1 MYYITADFYSYRPS
15 NKMTTDLTAD
25 MSAFNIRFE
34 SILNF
39 IIAPTPYVTPI
50 KLMDLYVWSKTA
62 LAVLKGNS

>member
-1 MYYITADFYSYRPS
+1 
-15 NKMTTDLTAD
+15 MTTDLTAD

-39 IIAPTPYVTPI
+39 IIAPTPYVTAI